1 MLQQPD
7 QFQSRVY
14 VRLPFTDK
22 YLENETEAKKIRA
35 ELKRYFANPI
45 VSRTITPI
53 KSVDIKF
60 NYLKENT
67 DQ

>member
-1 MLQQPD
+1 MLLQPD

-22 YLENETEAKKIRA
+22 YLENETEAKKVRA

-45 VSRTITPI
+45 VIRTITPI
-53 KSVDIKF
+53 ESNDIEFK
-60 NYLKENT
+60 YLKDST